1 MVYGTARDRHGPC
14 QIARAARES
23 SSAIGIEAKRID
35 RRSNKGYEGFSLI
48 DFKREIILT
57 EDI

>member
-1 MVYGTARDRHGPC
+1 MVYGTARDRHEPC
-14 QIARAARES
+14 HIARATRES

-35 RRSNKGYEGFSLI
+35 RRSYKGYEGFLLI
-48 DFKREIILT
+48 AFKREIILT